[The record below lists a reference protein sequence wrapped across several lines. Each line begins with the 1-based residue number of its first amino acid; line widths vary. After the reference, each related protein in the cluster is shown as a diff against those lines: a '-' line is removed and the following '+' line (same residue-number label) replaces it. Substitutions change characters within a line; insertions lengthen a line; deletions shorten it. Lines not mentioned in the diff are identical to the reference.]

1 MTVRPLGWLQLAALL
16 GVLGL
21 TVAVW
26 IWIPYEQLTDLRSL
40 SRVIAPYRYSWYAM
54 PLVSLAYVLLGVL
67 FVPVLL
73 LITATGVAFGPV
85 LGPEY
90 AMAGCLTSASA
101 GFGIGRLVGRRRIK
115 QFGGER
121 MVRISQAIE
130 RNGTLA
136 VFLLRKVPA
145 PFILSNVVIG
155 ASRVRFR
162 DFLVGTLLGMT
173 ALVVGLAGLGYQL
186 TRAFREPSWSNAGLA
201 AAFVA
206 FPFALA
212 WFINRQLRRKRRAR

>member
-16 GVLGL
+16 VMIGL
-21 TVAVW
+21 TIALW
-26 IWIPYEQLTDLRSL
+26 IWIPYEHMTDLRSL
-40 SRVIAPYRYSWYAM
+40 SRSIAPYRYAWYAM
-54 PLVSLAYVLLGVL
+54 PVVAMAYVLLGLL

-73 LITATGVAFGPV
+73 LITATGVAFGPL
-85 LGPEY
+85 LGPVY

-101 GFGIGRLVGRRRIK
+101 GFGIGRWVGRRRIK

-121 MVRISQAIE
+121 MIRISRTIE

-136 VFLLRKVPA
+136 VFLLRKIPA
-145 PFILSNVVIG
+145 PFILSNVVLG

-201 AAFVA
+201 AVFVA

-212 WFINRQLRRKRRAR
+212 WYINRQLRRRRARP